1 MINNNGLK
9 PFNPA
14 TYKYTP
20 QLLPRQSK
28 QTGKRFEVGV
38 MYNRE
43 KSIDSGEAV
52 YNAAI
57 ASFTL
62 TNSKVMG
69 EGNTPQDAADA
80 AIDNFDAKIKWL
92 NAGLVRLGLTLE
104 EARTH
109 CRNLGE
115 GGASE

>member
-43 KSIDSGEAV
+43 KSIDSGQAV
-52 YNAAI
+52 YDAAI
-57 ASFTL
+57 KATTPTL
-62 TNSKVMG
+62 SALG
-69 EGNTPQDAADA
+69 EGNSPQDAADA
-80 AIDNFDAKIKWL
+80 AIANYDARVK
-92 NAGLVRLGLTLE
+92 VVTTLQ
-104 EARTH
+104 
-109 CRNLGE
+109 NLPAKE
-115 GGASE
+115 GGAA